1 MAEMSRTFNF
11 DDFDAQ
17 IAEALERNDEAMKP
31 IRRPG
36 EIGSVLCLFSGFG
49 EPTPVTEADLTIEGS
64 PDVVVY
70 DPNQSSLW

>member
-17 IAEALERNDEAMKP
+17 IAEALEENERTMAEVVP

-36 EIGSVLCLFSGFG
+36 QIGSVVTRLTFNPEVP
-49 EPTPVTEADLTIEGS
+49 EP
-64 PDVVVY
+64 PDAA
-70 DPNQSSLW
+70 